1 MNRCPLILAEAGHL
15 SEGDS
20 KARPGDGYALP
31 PSRGLTTLDHTG
43 SSNPANPKESSVI
56 WKRLLGAR
64 CRGRPGHCRRADRR
78 PSAGP
83 GWVGPNRHRLAGN
96 YFVKIVAYRC

>member
-1 MNRCPLILAEAGHL
+1 
-15 SEGDS
+15 
-20 KARPGDGYALP
+20 
-31 PSRGLTTLDHTG
+31 
-43 SSNPANPKESSVI
+43 VI
-56 WKRLLGAR
+56 WKRPLGAR